1 MYSANT
7 HIDERNH
14 EQDGVLDRQLSWV
27 QKTLERTKGDRWIW
41 LIIIMLSMIS
51 IMAVYSATGAIAYKK
66 GVAVEKYLLF
76 KHIIFVLMG
85 IGMIYIAHLLDYK
98 YYAGI
103 SKILMIITLPLLLY
117 TLAFGSQ
124 INGASRW
131 VQVPVIGLTF
141 QTSDLA
147 KLALITFLARMLTK
161 KQENIKD
168 VKNAFIP
175 IMGSVCVVFVL
186 IALANLSTALMLFG
200 VSILLLI
207 IGRISIKQIAFVCAG
222 GVVLLM
228 FVVFLGPRRETYKSR
243 INTFMHPELQSS
255 DKTFQSDHSK
265 IALAT
270 GGLFGKGPGNSTE
283 RNFLPH
289 PYSDFIFAIIIEEYG
304 TVGGLGIV
312 VLYLVLLY
320 RCVRIVVRSPKAFG
334 ALLAAGL
341 SFSLTIQA
349 FANMAVA
356 VGLGPV
362 TGVPLPLVSMGG
374 TSMIF
379 TSIAFGIILSVSRDV
394 EEHSTKKEEK
404 VIVGTIPAMG

>member
-1 MYSANT
+1 MFSINA
-7 HIDERNH
+7 
-14 EQDGVLDRQLSWV
+14 L
-27 QKTLERTKGDRWIW
+27 LERTKGDRWIW

-51 IMAVYSATGAIAYKK
+51 IMAVYSATGTIAYKK
-66 GVAVEKYLLF
+66 GVSVEWYTII
-76 KHIIFVLMG
+76 KHGVFVLLG
-85 IGMIYIAHLLDYK
+85 IFMIYIAHLLDYK

-103 SKILMIITLPLLLY
+103 SKLLMLVTVPLLIY
-117 TLAFGSQ
+117 TLIFGSS
-124 INGASRW
+124 INDATRW
-131 VQVPVIGLTF
+131 VKIPVIGLTF

-168 VKNAFIP
+168 VKNSFMP
-175 IMGSVCVVFVL
+175 IMGSVCIVFIL
-186 IALANLSTALMLFG
+186 IALANLSTAIMLFG

-207 IGRISIKQIAFVCAG
+207 IGRISIKQILIVCAG
-222 GVVLLM
+222 GALLLTL
-228 FVVFLGPRRETYKSR
+228 VVFLGPRRETYKSR
-243 INTFMHPELQSS
+243 INAYMHPEMQHA
-255 DKTFQSDHSK
+255 DKTYQSDHAK
-265 IALAT
+265 IALAS

-283 RNFLPH
+283 RNYLPH

-304 TVGGLGIV
+304 TVGGLV
-312 VLYLVLLY
+312 VVMLYLVLLY
-320 RCVRIVVRSPKAFG
+320 RCVRIVTQSPKAFG

-394 EEHSTKKEEK
+394 EEHNTKKEK
-404 VIVGTIPAMG
+404 VIVGEIPAMA

>member
-1 MYSANT
+1 MTTIN
-7 HIDERNH
+7 RL
-14 EQDGVLDRQLSWV
+14 LD
-27 QKTLERTKGDRWIW
+27 KTKGDRWIW
-41 LIIIMLSMIS
+41 LIIILLSLIS
-51 IMAVYSATGAIAYKK
+51 ILTVYSATGTYAYKTGK
-66 GVAVEKYLLF
+66 TVEKILLT
-76 KHIIFVLMG
+76 KHLIFVVMG

-103 SKILMIITLPLLLY
+103 SKVLMIITIPLLFY
-117 TLAFGSQ
+117 TAVFGAN
-124 INGASRW
+124 INDASRW
-131 VQVPVIGLTF
+131 VKIPLIGLTF

-147 KLALITFLARMLTK
+147 KIALITFLARMLTK

-168 VKNAFIP
+168 VRKAFIP
-175 IMGSVCVVFVL
+175 IMGSVCAVFVL
-186 IALANLSTALMLFG
+186 IAWANLSTAIMLFG

-207 IGRISIKQIAFVCAG
+207 IGRISIKQISMVCAG
-222 GVVLLM
+222 GAILLL
-228 FVVFLGPRRETYKSR
+228 FIVFLGPRAATYKSR
-243 INTFMHPELQSS
+243 VNSFLHPEMQHS
-255 DKTFQSDHSK
+255 DKTYQADQSK

-270 GGLFGKGPGNSTE
+270 GGLFGKGPGNSTQ

-289 PYSDFIFAIIIEEYG
+289 PYSDFIFAIIVEEYG
-304 TVGGLGIV
+304 LMGAMTVML
-312 VLYLVLLY
+312 LYLVLLY
-320 RCVRIVVRSPKAFG
+320 RCVRIVTQSPKAFG

-394 EEHSTKKEEK
+394 EEKGSKK
-404 VIVGTIPAMG
+404 VIVGEIPAMA

>member
-1 MYSANT
+1 MVAIN
-7 HIDERNH
+7 NL
-14 EQDGVLDRQLSWV
+14 LD
-27 QKTLERTKGDRWIW
+27 KTKGDRWIW
-41 LIIIMLSMIS
+41 LIIILLSMIS
-51 IMAVYSATGAIAYKK
+51 ILTVYSATGTIAYNK
-66 GVAVEKYLLF
+66 GIAVERYLLF
-76 KHIIFVLMG
+76 KHVIFVVMG

-103 SKILMIITLPLLLY
+103 SKILMIITIPLLLY
-117 TLAFGSQ
+117 TAAFGES
-124 INGASRW
+124 INHASRW
-131 VQVPVIGLTF
+131 VKIPVIELTF

-147 KLALITFLARMLTK
+147 KLALITFLARMLTR

-168 VKNAFIP
+168 VKKAFLP

-186 IALANLSTALMLFG
+186 IAWANLSTALMLFG

-207 IGRISIKQIAFVCAG
+207 IGRISIKQILMVCAG
-222 GVVLLM
+222 GSILLL
-228 FVVFLGPRRETYKSR
+228 FIVFLGPRAETYKSR
-243 INTFMHPELQSS
+243 VESFLHPERQHS
-255 DKTFQSDHSK
+255 DKTFQADQSK

-270 GGLFGKGPGNSTE
+270 GGVFGKGPGNSTQ

-289 PYSDFIFAIIIEEYG
+289 PYSDFIFAIIVEEYG
-304 TVGGLGIV
+304 LIGALTMLL
-312 VLYLVLLY
+312 LYMVLLY
-320 RCVRIVVRSPKAFG
+320 RCVRIVTRSPKAFG

-374 TSMIF
+374 TSILF
-379 TSIAFGIILSVSRDV
+379 TSLAFGIILSVSKDV
-394 EEHSTKKEEK
+394 EENIKGKK
-404 VIVGTIPAMG
+404 VVVGEIPAMA

>member
-1 MYSANT
+1 MFQALLN
-7 HIDERNH
+7 
-14 EQDGVLDRQLSWV
+14 
-27 QKTLERTKGDRWIW
+27 KTKGDRWIW
-41 LIIIMLSMIS
+41 LIIILLSLIS
-51 IMAVYSATGAIAYKK
+51 IMAVYSATGTLAYKK
-66 GVAVEKYLLF
+66 GEAVEKLLLT

-85 IGMIYIAHLLDYK
+85 IGMIYIAHLLDYR

-103 SKILMIITLPLLLY
+103 SKILMIVTIPLLVY
-117 TLAFGSQ
+117 TLIFGT
-124 INGASRW
+124 NLNDASRW
-131 VQVPVIGLTF
+131 VKIPVIGLTF

-168 VKNAFIP
+168 LKESFIP
-175 IMGSVCVVFVL
+175 IMASVCVVFVL
-186 IALANLSTALMLFG
+186 IALANMSTALMLFG

-207 IGRISIKQIAFVCAG
+207 IGRISIKQISIVCAG
-222 GVVLLM
+222 GLVLLLI
-228 FVVFLGPRRETYKSR
+228 VGFLGPRRETYKSR
-243 INTFMHPELQSS
+243 INTFLHPELQHS
-255 DKTFQSDHSK
+255 DKTFQADQAK

-270 GGLFGKGPGNSTE
+270 GGVFGKGPGNSTQ

-289 PYSDFIFAIIIEEYG
+289 PYSDFIFAIIIEEWG
-304 TVGGLGIV
+304 TVGGLVIM

-320 RCVRIVVRSPKAFG
+320 RCIKIVTRAPKAFG

-379 TSIAFGIILSVSRDV
+379 TSVAFGIILSVSRDV
-394 EEHSTKKEEK
+394 EEHVNTKEGTEK
-404 VIVGTIPAMG
+404 DKNKIIVGEIPAMG

>member
-1 MYSANT
+1 MFNINA
-7 HIDERNH
+7 
-14 EQDGVLDRQLSWV
+14 L
-27 QKTLERTKGDRWIW
+27 LERTKGDRWIW
-41 LIIIMLSMIS
+41 IIITLLSMIS
-51 IMAVYSATGAIAYKK
+51 IMVVYSATGAIAYKK
-66 GVAVEKYLLF
+66 GVSVEKYLLF
-76 KHIIFVLMG
+76 KHVIFVLLVVV
-85 IGMIYIAHLLDYK
+85 MIYIAHLLDYK

-103 SKILMIITLPLLLY
+103 SKILMIITIPLLFY
-117 TLAFGSQ
+117 TAIFGA
-124 INGASRW
+124 NLNNASRW
-131 VQVPVIGLTF
+131 VQVPIIGLTF

-147 KLALITFLARMLTK
+147 KLSLITFLARMLTR

-168 VKNAFIP
+168 VKNAFLP
-175 IMGSVCVVFVL
+175 IMGSVVVVFGL
-186 IALANLSTALMLFG
+186 IAWANLSTGLMLFG

-207 IGRISIKQIAFVCAG
+207 IGRISIKQIAMVCAAG
-222 GVVLLM
+222 AVMLTLLI
-228 FVVFLGPRRETYKSR
+228 FIGPRADTWQSR
-243 INTFMHPELQSS
+243 IKTFMHPEKQDS
-255 DKTFQSDHSK
+255 DKTYQSDHSK

-270 GGLFGKGPGNSTE
+270 GGVLGKGPGNSTE

-304 TVGGLGIV
+304 TVGGLV
-312 VLYLVLLY
+312 VIILYLTLLY
-320 RCVRIVVRSPKAFG
+320 RCVLIVNRSPKAFG

-394 EEHSTKKEEK
+394 EEKSSGVKKEDK
-404 VIVGTIPAMG
+404 VIVGEIPAMA

>member
-1 MYSANT
+1 MFNINA
-7 HIDERNH
+7 
-14 EQDGVLDRQLSWV
+14 LLS
-27 QKTLERTKGDRWIW
+27 RTKGDRWIW
-41 LIIIMLSMIS
+41 LIIIMLSLIS
-51 IMAVYSATGAIAYKK
+51 IMAVYSSTAGIAYRK
-66 GVAVEKYLLF
+66 GISVERYLLF
-76 KHIIFVLMG
+76 KHVVFVLLG
-85 IGMIYIAHLLDYK
+85 IGMIYISHLLDYK

-103 SKILMIITLPLLLY
+103 SKILMIITIPLLLY
-117 TLAFGSQ
+117 TLIFGTNL
-124 INGASRW
+124 NGASRW
-131 VQVPVIGLTF
+131 VQVPGIGLTF

-147 KLALITFLARMLTK
+147 KLSLITFLARMLTK
-161 KQENIKD
+161 KQENIKN
-168 VKNAFIP
+168 VKESFLP
-175 IMGSVCVVFVL
+175 IMGSVVVVFGL
-186 IALANLSTALMLFG
+186 IAKANLSTGLMLFG

-207 IGRISIKQIAFVCAG
+207 VGRVSIKQIATVCVAG
-222 GVVLLM
+222 VFMMVLL
-228 FVVFLGPRRETYKSR
+228 FFTTERANTWRSR
-243 INTFMHPELQSS
+243 IDTFMHPELQHA
-255 DKTFQSDHSK
+255 DKTYQADHAK

-270 GGLFGKGPGNSTE
+270 GGFFGKGPGNSTE

-304 TVGGLGIV
+304 TVGGLAIM

-320 RCVRIVVRSPKAFG
+320 RCVRIVTRSPKAFG

-379 TSIAFGIILSVSRDV
+379 TSIAFGIILSVSKDV
-394 EEHSTKKEEK
+394 EEQGVRKEK
-404 VIVGTIPAMG
+404 VIVGEIPAMA

>member
-1 MYSANT
+1 MVNINS
-7 HIDERNH
+7 
-14 EQDGVLDRQLSWV
+14 L
-27 QKTLERTKGDRWIW
+27 LERTKGDRWIW

-51 IMAVYSATGAIAYKK
+51 IMAVYSATGTIAYKK
-66 GVAVEKYLLF
+66 GVAVEKYLLY
-76 KHIIFVLMG
+76 KHVIFVLLG
-85 IGMIYIAHLLDYK
+85 ISMIYISHLLDYK

-103 SKILMIITLPLLLY
+103 SKVLMIITIPLLIY
-117 TLAFGSQ
+117 TLIFGAS
-124 INGASRW
+124 INEASRW
-131 VQVPVIGLTF
+131 VKIPVIGLTF

-168 VKNAFIP
+168 VKNSFLP
-175 IMGSVCVVFVL
+175 IIGSVCLVTVL
-186 IALANLSTALMLFG
+186 IAYANMSTALMLFG

-207 IGRISIKQIAFVCAG
+207 IGRISIKQIAIVTVVG
-222 GVVLLM
+222 GALM
-228 FVVFLGPRRETYKSR
+228 AIILFYGPRGNTYVSR
-243 INTFMHPELQSS
+243 IKAFMHPEQQHA
-255 DKTFQSDHSK
+255 DKTFQSDHAK

-304 TVGGLGIV
+304 TVGGLAIV
-312 VLYLVLLY
+312 ILYLTLLY
-320 RCVRIVVRSPKAFG
+320 RCVRIVTRSPKAFG

-362 TGVPLPLVSMGG
+362 TGIPLPLVSMGG

-394 EEHSTKKEEK
+394 EEYTSKKK
-404 VIVGTIPAMG
+404 KIVVGEIPAMA